1 MTKTIKRQFG
11 DWGEEQACS
20 FLIRQGYIIIS
31 RNFYAIGGEID
42 IIAKK
47 QNTWSFIEVKTR
59 SIVEY
64 FSEDSAERAV
74 DQLKLKKMF
83 FAAKQYCQYYKIDM
97 YESEICFENVSV
109 YVDRETKTIKFKK
122 YLLELA

>member
-1 MTKTIKRQFG
+1 MSLVDKKLFG
-11 DWGEEQACS
+11 AWGEEQACS
-20 FLIRQGYIIIS
+20 FLIRQGYQIIS

-47 QNTWSFIEVKTR
+47 QNQWSFVEVKTR

-97 YESEICFENVSV
+97 YETEICFEHVSV
-109 YVDRETKTIKFKK
+109 YVDRETKTVKFKK
-122 YLLELA
+122 YLLELT